1 MPPPASAPGPAA
13 ASGPEPV
20 GVGVGGG
27 EEKGKKAEKEGVE
40 EDVSPDLKD
49 ESKVDAS
56 LFRFEE
62 AQRLDKET

>member
-1 MPPPASAPGPAA
+1 MPAGG
-13 ASGPEPV
+13 SGPESV
-20 GVGVGGG
+20 GVGVGAVKAADG
-27 EEKGKKAEKEGVE
+27 EETGKKAEKEDAE

-62 AQRLDKET
+62 AQRLDKDT

>member
-1 MPPPASAPGPAA
+1 M
-13 ASGPEPV
+13 
-20 GVGVGGG
+20 GVGGG
-27 EEKGKKAEKEGVE
+27 EEKGKKTEKEDVE
-40 EDVSPDLKD
+40 EDVSPNLKD

>member
-1 MPPPASAPGPAA
+1 M
-13 ASGPEPV
+13 
-20 GVGVGGG
+20 GVGGG
-27 EEKGKKAEKEGVE
+27 EEKGKKAEKEDVE

>member
-1 MPPPASAPGPAA
+1 MGVGAGEGSPATAA
-13 ASGPEPV
+13 A
-20 GVGVGGG
+20 GG
-27 EEKGKKAEKEGVE
+27 EKGKKAEDVE

-49 ESKVDAS
+49 ESKVEAS